1 MFGLKH
7 IEIKKNYFTDMNIK
21 SLPPTVQTENSIQKL
36 KNTFFFKSN
45 NFLSPKVCKFKNE
58 IQYFS
63 CLLYTSRCV

>member
-36 KNTFFFKSN
+36 KNTFFLIQQFFITKS
-45 NFLSPKVCKFKNE
+45 LQ
-58 IQYFS
+58 I
-63 CLLYTSRCV
+63 